1 MSRNDAAFFT
11 YDHGSMLVW
20 QTDDKMVRVYK
31 NGEMRIHLTQDNGDV
46 AVLRYVN
53 DLDEYGLDTDEKLF
67 AAEEAGKIE
76 WWENPWF
83 EVVWDDNEDGEV
95 LGGYDEAVAYA
106 LKVRR
111 GDL

>member
-1 MSRNDAAFFT
+1 MSREDAAFFT
-11 YDHGSMLVW
+11 YDHGCMLVW

-31 NGEMRIHLTQDNGDV
+31 NGAMRIHLTQDNGEV

-67 AAEEAGKIE
+67 AAEKSGKIE
-76 WWENPWF
+76 WHENPWF
-83 EVVWDDNEDGEV
+83 EVVWSENEEGEV
-95 LGGYDEAVAYA
+95 LGNYDEAVAYA
-106 LKVRR
+106 LKVRK